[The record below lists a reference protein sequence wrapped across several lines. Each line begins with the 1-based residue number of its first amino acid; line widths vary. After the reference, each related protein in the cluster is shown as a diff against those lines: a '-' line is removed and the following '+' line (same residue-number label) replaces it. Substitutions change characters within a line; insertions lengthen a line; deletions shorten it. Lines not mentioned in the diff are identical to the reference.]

1 MFTMEGSK
9 RREPSQR
16 DGIGEPSSS
25 WDGTLTPFEQ
35 ANYFSSYE
43 FLIHQKEMLEDTVR
57 MEAYHSAITGPNAL
71 NFEGKVVLDVGAG
84 TGILA
89 FFAAQAGARKVYAVE
104 ATNAAKLAK
113 KLAARNN
120 LEKVVTVIQGTI
132 EEVELPEKV
141 DVIVSEFMGHF
152 LLRESMLDSVL
163 YARDKYLKSG
173 GAIYPSSARM
183 YLAPASCKDMNSQG
197 EAFSEEIQKWDEFL
211 DRTREAYGLNFRC
224 LSGTF
229 VKEADEYF
237 LGTSKGVELEPS
249 ELIGPAVCVKKID
262 LLKASMDD
270 VRSVSQDF
278 TMDISCEDEDKPLLT
293 MFVGWFSVQFDGS
306 PYNPPLIEVECSN
319 EPREDLNTHWGQ
331 EAFLVNPPI
340 TLRNGDKI
348 KGHFEMFRK
357 PDNWRL
363 YDVNLDYSTRSA
375 DGKEVIKHST
385 QYHME

>member
-1 MFTMEGSK
+1 MEGSK

-173 GAIYPSSARM
+173 GATYLSSISLELQLRT
-183 YLAPASCKDMNSQG
+183 LHPKKGTKNLISVLCQQHASPHVYSYCV
-197 EAFSEEIQKWDEFL
+197 W
-211 DRTREAYGLNFRC
+211 T
-224 LSGTF
+224 
-229 VKEADEYF
+229 
-237 LGTSKGVELEPS
+237 TSS
-249 ELIGPAVCVKKID
+249 
-262 LLKASMDD
+262 
-270 VRSVSQDF
+270 
-278 TMDISCEDEDKPLLT
+278 
-293 MFVGWFSVQFDGS
+293 
-306 PYNPPLIEVECSN
+306 
-319 EPREDLNTHWGQ
+319 
-331 EAFLVNPPI
+331 
-340 TLRNGDKI
+340 
-348 KGHFEMFRK
+348 
-357 PDNWRL
+357 
-363 YDVNLDYSTRSA
+363 
-375 DGKEVIKHST
+375 
-385 QYHME
+385 